1 MFITLEG
8 PDGAGKSSQV
18 GPLAQ
23 RIRALGR
30 EVVTTREPG
39 GTPIGERIREL
50 LLSGGERDALTD
62 ALLFN
67 AARRQLVADVIRP
80 ALEGGAVVICDRY
93 SDSTL
98 AYQGYGAGVPLDRLR
113 ALADVATGG
122 LVPDR
127 TVLFDVSPEAGLR
140 RRAEGE
146 KSEITRF
153 ESAEAHDLAFH
164 SRVREGYLELAA
176 ADAERWRVVDARR
189 TSDEVARLVWA
200 ALAELAS

>member
-30 EVVTTREPG
+30 VVVTTREPG
-39 GTPIGERIREL
+39 GTPIGEQIREL
-50 LLSGGERDALTD
+50 LLGGGERDALTD

-80 ALEGGAVVICDRY
+80 ALESGAVVVCDRF

-98 AYQGYGAGVPLDRLR
+98 A
-113 ALADVATGG
+113 
-122 LVPDR
+122 
-127 TVLFDVSPEAGLR
+127 
-140 RRAEGE
+140 
-146 KSEITRF
+146 
-153 ESAEAHDLAFH
+153 
-164 SRVREGYLELAA
+164 
-176 ADAERWRVVDARR
+176 
-189 TSDEVARLVWA
+189 
-200 ALAELAS
+200 